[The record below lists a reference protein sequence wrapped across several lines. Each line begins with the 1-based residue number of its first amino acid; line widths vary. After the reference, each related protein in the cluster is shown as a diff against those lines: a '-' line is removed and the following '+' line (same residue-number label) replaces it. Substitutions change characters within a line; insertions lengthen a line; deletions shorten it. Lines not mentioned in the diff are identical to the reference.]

1 MNMEEEKNRLTSLF
15 NKDLINLHPGLKER
29 DMANLIKEYVDDR
42 FDLLERDLNAKIQ
55 VLKRDS
61 LAPHT
66 KR

>member
-1 MNMEEEKNRLTSLF
+1 MNTEEEKNRLTSVF
-15 NKDLINLHPGLKER
+15 NTNLHNLHLGLKER
-29 DMANLIKEYVDDR
+29 DIANLIKEYVDDK

-55 VLKRDS
+55 ALKRDS

>member
-1 MNMEEEKNRLTSLF
+1 MNIEEEKNGLTSLF
-15 NKDLINLHPGLKER
+15 NKDLINLHLGLKER
-29 DMANLIKEYVDDR
+29 DIANLIKEYVDDR

-55 VLKRDS
+55 ALKRDS